1 MSLFSQQDLH
11 DIEAAVQAAE
21 KKSSGEIVPYF
32 VDASADYP
40 EVFWK
45 LLTYLNSTWTVAAL
59 AWFEYGN
66 YWYDLGILEV
76 ILIGLTIGVLSTLLL
91 VRIPFVIRLL
101 ADRDSVDRAVT
112 SRAAEAFLSEEVF
125 RTRDRS
131 GILIFISELEH
142 RVLIVGDSGIN
153 AKVKAG
159 TWDSLVTDLIAS
171 IRQKKAAAGLIAAI
185 DQCGT
190 VLKEAGVTR
199 RDDDTDELGNT
210 LRKG

>member
-1 MSLFSQQDLH
+1 MSLFSQQELQ

-21 KKSSGEIVPYF
+21 KQSSGEIVPYF

-125 RTRDRS
+125 KTRDRS

-153 AKVKAG
+153 AKVKEG
-159 TWDSLVTDLIAS
+159 TWDSLVTDLISS

>member
-125 RTRDRS
+125 KTRDRS

-153 AKVKAG
+153 AKVKEG
-159 TWDSLVTDLIAS
+159 TWDSLVTDLISS